1 MTTHGEI
8 GASEPERFGR
18 LFPQVVTNLVGRGA
32 VPEILPL
39 PVSQA
44 VRYWT
49 GVVRAIEEEL
59 MALAP
64 RMLRRRLPDA
74 AVERLAS
81 VLVEGVRVVVADER
95 SHEEDI

>member
-1 MTTHGEI
+1 M
-8 GASEPERFGR
+8 SEPQRLGR
-18 LFPQVVTNLVGRGA
+18 VLPSVAASLSGQSRPRQQEQSVSKA
-32 VPEILPL
+32 VC
-39 PVSQA
+39 
-44 VRYWT
+44 YWT

-95 SHEEDI
+95 SRDENI